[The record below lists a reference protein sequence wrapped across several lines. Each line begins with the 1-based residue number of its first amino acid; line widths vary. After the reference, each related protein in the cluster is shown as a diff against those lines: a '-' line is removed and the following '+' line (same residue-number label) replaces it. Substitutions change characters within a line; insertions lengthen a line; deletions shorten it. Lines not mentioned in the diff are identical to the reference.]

1 MVEFKDD
8 GTATTPG
15 KPRENRDAESAVVAD
30 LVAVELD
37 DAGLNLNA
45 KRLPILARIYGAVV
59 LLDGLATLPIMVI
72 SILYAVREILD
83 GHVHVDAMSLTF
95 ILSAIHA
102 VVLVVS
108 AACLIVLGVMLLRNH
123 RRYAAR
129 WTYVLM
135 PLTLADGMLSLALTG
150 LGFNLLLPL
159 GDFDETVRQ
168 GVNGVIFALLALD
181 SGGYEIPE
189 APEAETQ
196 ATRELYVGELLR
208 REIPDGGW
216 ALTGG
221 TPDADMTAMALQ
233 ALAKYRDRQDVEDA
247 VQRGLAALS
256 ALQEPNGAY
265 LSWDEENS
273 ESVCQVIVALTEL
286 GISLDDERFV
296 KNGQTLPQVLERFAC
311 EDGSYR
317 HSLNG
322 NSDEM
327 ATEQAF
333 YALAAIHRA
342 ETGKTTLYDMTDV
355 MQ

>member
-1 MVEFKDD
+1 MK
-8 GTATTPG
+8 GTHI
-15 KPRENRDAESAVVAD
+15 
-30 LVAVELD
+30 
-37 DAGLNLNA
+37 
-45 KRLPILARIYGAVV
+45 KRLSALLLLLAMLVSLAACGKEETPIEKTARYLQAQIPEPTCAAVGGDWLVFGLARSGLKAPQKYFDTYYKNVEDYIVSVDGVLSRKKNTEYSRVV
-59 LLDGLATLPIMVI
+59 
-72 SILYAVREILD
+72 
-83 GHVHVDAMSLTF
+83 
-95 ILSAIHA
+95 
-102 VVLVVS
+102 
-108 AACLIVLGVMLLRNH
+108 
-123 RRYAAR
+123 
-129 WTYVLM
+129 
-135 PLTLADGMLSLALTG
+135 LALTAIG
-150 LGFNLLLPL
+150 KNPADAAGFNLLLPL

-168 GVNGVIFALLALD
+168 GVNGAIFALLALD

-221 TPDADMTAMALQ
+221 TPDTDVTAMALQ
-233 ALAKYRDRQDVEDA
+233 ALAKYRDRQDVADA

-317 HSLNG
+317 HTLNG
-322 NSDEM
+322 SSDEM

-342 ETGKTTLYDMTDV
+342 ETGETTLYDMTDV
-355 MQ
+355 M

>member
-1 MVEFKDD
+1 MK
-8 GTATTPG
+8 GTHI
-15 KPRENRDAESAVVAD
+15 
-30 LVAVELD
+30 
-37 DAGLNLNA
+37 
-45 KRLPILARIYGAVV
+45 KRLSALLLLLAMLVSLAACGKEETPIEKTARYLQAQIPEPTCAAVGGDWLVFGLARSGLKAPQKYFDTYYKNVEDYIVSVNGV
-59 LLDGLATLPIMVI
+59 LSRKKNTEYSRVI
-72 SILYAVREILD
+72 
-83 GHVHVDAMSLTF
+83 
-95 ILSAIHA
+95 
-102 VVLVVS
+102 
-108 AACLIVLGVMLLRNH
+108 
-123 RRYAAR
+123 
-129 WTYVLM
+129 
-135 PLTLADGMLSLALTG
+135 LALTAIG
-150 LGFNLLLPL
+150 KNPADAAGFNLLLPL

-247 VQRGLAALS
+247 VQRGLAALA

-342 ETGKTTLYDMTDV
+342 ETGKTTLYVMTDV

>member
-1 MVEFKDD
+1 MK
-8 GTATTPG
+8 GTHI
-15 KPRENRDAESAVVAD
+15 
-30 LVAVELD
+30 
-37 DAGLNLNA
+37 
-45 KRLPILARIYGAVV
+45 KRLSALLLLLAMLVSLAACGKEETPIEQTARYLQAQIPEPTCAAVGGDWLVFGLARSGLKAPQKYFDTYYKNVEDYIVSVDGV
-59 LLDGLATLPIMVI
+59 LSRKKNTEYSRVI
-72 SILYAVREILD
+72 
-83 GHVHVDAMSLTF
+83 
-95 ILSAIHA
+95 
-102 VVLVVS
+102 
-108 AACLIVLGVMLLRNH
+108 
-123 RRYAAR
+123 
-129 WTYVLM
+129 
-135 PLTLADGMLSLALTG
+135 LALTAIG
-150 LGFNLLLPL
+150 KNPADAAGFNLLLPL

-296 KNGQTLPQVLERFAC
+296 KNGQTLPQVLERFIC
-311 EDGSYR
+311 EDGSCR
-317 HSLNG
+317 HTLNG
-322 NSDEM
+322 GSDEM

>member
-1 MVEFKDD
+1 MK
-8 GTATTPG
+8 GTHI
-15 KPRENRDAESAVVAD
+15 
-30 LVAVELD
+30 
-37 DAGLNLNA
+37 
-45 KRLPILARIYGAVV
+45 KRLSALLLLLAMLVSLAACGKEETPIEKTARYLQAQIPEPTCAAVGGDWLVFGLARSGLKAPQKYFDTYYKNVEDYIVSVDGV
-59 LLDGLATLPIMVI
+59 LSRKKNTEYSRVI
-72 SILYAVREILD
+72 
-83 GHVHVDAMSLTF
+83 
-95 ILSAIHA
+95 
-102 VVLVVS
+102 
-108 AACLIVLGVMLLRNH
+108 
-123 RRYAAR
+123 
-129 WTYVLM
+129 
-135 PLTLADGMLSLALTG
+135 LALTAIG
-150 LGFNLLLPL
+150 KNPADAAGFNLLLPL

-168 GVNGVIFALLALD
+168 GVNGAIFALLALD

-221 TPDADMTAMALQ
+221 TPDADVTAMALQ

-286 GISLDDERFV
+286 GISLDNERFV

-327 ATEQAF
+327 ATEQA
-333 YALAAIHRA
+333 LSLIHI
-342 ETGKTTLYDMTDV
+342 
-355 MQ
+355 

>member
-1 MVEFKDD
+1 MK
-8 GTATTPG
+8 GTHI
-15 KPRENRDAESAVVAD
+15 
-30 LVAVELD
+30 
-37 DAGLNLNA
+37 
-45 KRLPILARIYGAVV
+45 KRLSALLLLLAMLVSLAACGKEETPFEKTARYLQAQIPEPTCAAVGGDWLVFGLARSGLKAPQKYFDTYYKNVEDYIVSVDGV
-59 LLDGLATLPIMVI
+59 LSRKKNTEYSRVI
-72 SILYAVREILD
+72 
-83 GHVHVDAMSLTF
+83 
-95 ILSAIHA
+95 
-102 VVLVVS
+102 
-108 AACLIVLGVMLLRNH
+108 
-123 RRYAAR
+123 
-129 WTYVLM
+129 
-135 PLTLADGMLSLALTG
+135 LALTAIG
-150 LGFNLLLPL
+150 KNPADAAGFNLLLPL

-247 VQRGLAALS
+247 VQRGLAALA

>member
-1 MVEFKDD
+1 MK
-8 GTATTPG
+8 GTHI
-15 KPRENRDAESAVVAD
+15 
-30 LVAVELD
+30 
-37 DAGLNLNA
+37 
-45 KRLPILARIYGAVV
+45 KRLSALLLLLAMLVSLAACGKEETPIEKTARYLQAQIPEPTCAAVGGDWLVFGLARSGLKAPQKYFDTYYKNVEDYIVSVDGV
-59 LLDGLATLPIMVI
+59 LSRKKNTEYSRVI
-72 SILYAVREILD
+72 
-83 GHVHVDAMSLTF
+83 
-95 ILSAIHA
+95 
-102 VVLVVS
+102 
-108 AACLIVLGVMLLRNH
+108 
-123 RRYAAR
+123 
-129 WTYVLM
+129 
-135 PLTLADGMLSLALTG
+135 LALTAIG
-150 LGFNLLLPL
+150 KNPADAAGFNLLLPL

-247 VQRGLAALS
+247 VQRGLAALA

>member
-1 MVEFKDD
+1 MK
-8 GTATTPG
+8 GTHI
-15 KPRENRDAESAVVAD
+15 
-30 LVAVELD
+30 
-37 DAGLNLNA
+37 
-45 KRLPILARIYGAVV
+45 KRLSALLLLLAMLVSLAACGKEETPIEKTARYLQAQIPEPTCAAVGGDWLVFGLARSGLKAPQKYFDTYYKNVEDYIVSVDGV
-59 LLDGLATLPIMVI
+59 LSRKKNTEYSRVI
-72 SILYAVREILD
+72 
-83 GHVHVDAMSLTF
+83 
-95 ILSAIHA
+95 
-102 VVLVVS
+102 
-108 AACLIVLGVMLLRNH
+108 
-123 RRYAAR
+123 
-129 WTYVLM
+129 
-135 PLTLADGMLSLALTG
+135 LALTAIG
-150 LGFNLLLPL
+150 KNPADAAGFNLLLPL

-247 VQRGLAALS
+247 VQRGLAALA

-322 NSDEM
+322 NSDGM

-342 ETGKTTLYDMTDV
+342 ETGETTLYDMTDV
-355 MQ
+355 M

>member
-1 MVEFKDD
+1 MK
-8 GTATTPG
+8 GTHI
-15 KPRENRDAESAVVAD
+15 
-30 LVAVELD
+30 
-37 DAGLNLNA
+37 
-45 KRLPILARIYGAVV
+45 KRLSALLLLLAMLVSLAACGKEETPIEKTARYLQAQIPEPTCAAVGGDWLVFGLARSGLKAPQKYFDTYFKNVEDYIVSVDGV
-59 LLDGLATLPIMVI
+59 LSRKKNTEYSRVI
-72 SILYAVREILD
+72 
-83 GHVHVDAMSLTF
+83 
-95 ILSAIHA
+95 
-102 VVLVVS
+102 
-108 AACLIVLGVMLLRNH
+108 
-123 RRYAAR
+123 
-129 WTYVLM
+129 
-135 PLTLADGMLSLALTG
+135 LALTAIG
-150 LGFNLLLPL
+150 KNPADAAGFNLLLPL

>member
-1 MVEFKDD
+1 MK
-8 GTATTPG
+8 GTHI
-15 KPRENRDAESAVVAD
+15 
-30 LVAVELD
+30 
-37 DAGLNLNA
+37 
-45 KRLPILARIYGAVV
+45 KRLSALLLLLAMLVSLAACGKEEPPFEKTARYLQAQIPEPTCAAVGGDWLVFGLARSGLKAPQKYFDTYYKNVEDYIVSVDGV
-59 LLDGLATLPIMVI
+59 LSRKKNTEYSRVI
-72 SILYAVREILD
+72 
-83 GHVHVDAMSLTF
+83 
-95 ILSAIHA
+95 
-102 VVLVVS
+102 
-108 AACLIVLGVMLLRNH
+108 
-123 RRYAAR
+123 
-129 WTYVLM
+129 
-135 PLTLADGMLSLALTG
+135 LALTAIG
-150 LGFNLLLPL
+150 KNPADAAGFNLLLPL

-168 GVNGVIFALLALD
+168 GVNGAIFALLALD

-265 LSWDEENS
+265 LSWDEGNS

-342 ETGKTTLYDMTDV
+342 ETGETTLYDMTDV

>member
-1 MVEFKDD
+1 MK
-8 GTATTPG
+8 GTHIKRVSALLLLLAMLVSLAACGKEETPIE
-15 KPRENRDAESAVVAD
+15 KTARYLQAQIPEPTCAAVGGD
-30 LVAVELD
+30 WLVF
-37 DAGLNLNA
+37 G
-45 KRLPILARIYGAVV
+45 LARSGLKAPQKYFDTYYKNVEDYIVSVDGV
-59 LLDGLATLPIMVI
+59 LSRKKNTEYSRVI
-72 SILYAVREILD
+72 
-83 GHVHVDAMSLTF
+83 
-95 ILSAIHA
+95 
-102 VVLVVS
+102 
-108 AACLIVLGVMLLRNH
+108 
-123 RRYAAR
+123 
-129 WTYVLM
+129 
-135 PLTLADGMLSLALTG
+135 LALTAIG
-150 LGFNLLLPL
+150 KNPADAAGFNLLLPL

-168 GVNGVIFALLALD
+168 GVNGTIFALLALD

-221 TPDADMTAMALQ
+221 TPDADVTAMALQ

-247 VQRGLAALS
+247 VQRGLAALA

>member
-1 MVEFKDD
+1 MK
-8 GTATTPG
+8 GTHI
-15 KPRENRDAESAVVAD
+15 
-30 LVAVELD
+30 
-37 DAGLNLNA
+37 
-45 KRLPILARIYGAVV
+45 KRLSALLLLLAMLVSLAACGKEETPIEKTARYLQAQIPEPTCAAVGGDWLVFGLARSGLKAPQKYFDTYYKNVEDYIVSVNGV
-59 LLDGLATLPIMVI
+59 LSRKKNTEY
-72 SILYAVREILD
+72 SR
-83 GHVHVDAMSLTF
+83 
-95 ILSAIHA
+95 AI
-102 VVLVVS
+102 
-108 AACLIVLGVMLLRNH
+108 
-123 RRYAAR
+123 
-129 WTYVLM
+129 
-135 PLTLADGMLSLALTG
+135 LALTAIG
-150 LGFNLLLPL
+150 KNPTNVAGFNLLLPL

-168 GVNGVIFALLALD
+168 GVNGAIFALLALD

-216 ALTGG
+216 TLTGG

-342 ETGKTTLYDMTDV
+342 ETGKTTLYVMTDV

>member
-1 MVEFKDD
+1 MK
-8 GTATTPG
+8 GTHI
-15 KPRENRDAESAVVAD
+15 
-30 LVAVELD
+30 
-37 DAGLNLNA
+37 
-45 KRLPILARIYGAVV
+45 KRLSALLLLLAMLFLLAACGKEEAPIEKTARYLQAQILEPTCAAVGGDWLVFGLARSGLKAPQKYFDTYYKNVEDYIVSVDGV
-59 LLDGLATLPIMVI
+59 LSRKKNTEYSRVI
-72 SILYAVREILD
+72 
-83 GHVHVDAMSLTF
+83 
-95 ILSAIHA
+95 
-102 VVLVVS
+102 
-108 AACLIVLGVMLLRNH
+108 
-123 RRYAAR
+123 
-129 WTYVLM
+129 
-135 PLTLADGMLSLALTG
+135 LALTAIG
-150 LGFNLLLPL
+150 KNPADAAGFNLLLPL

-168 GVNGVIFALLALD
+168 GVNGAIFALLALD

-265 LSWDEENS
+265 LSWDEGNS

>member
-1 MVEFKDD
+1 MK
-8 GTATTPG
+8 GTHI
-15 KPRENRDAESAVVAD
+15 
-30 LVAVELD
+30 
-37 DAGLNLNA
+37 
-45 KRLPILARIYGAVV
+45 KRLSALLLLLAMLVSLAACGKEETPIEKTARYLQAQIPEPTCAAVGGDWLVFGLARSGLKAPQKYFDTYYKNVEDYIVSVDGV
-59 LLDGLATLPIMVI
+59 LSRKKNTEYSRVI
-72 SILYAVREILD
+72 
-83 GHVHVDAMSLTF
+83 
-95 ILSAIHA
+95 
-102 VVLVVS
+102 
-108 AACLIVLGVMLLRNH
+108 
-123 RRYAAR
+123 
-129 WTYVLM
+129 
-135 PLTLADGMLSLALTG
+135 LALTAIG
-150 LGFNLLLPL
+150 KNPADAAGFNLLLPL

-221 TPDADMTAMALQ
+221 TPDADVTAMALQ

-286 GISLDDERFV
+286 GISLDNERFV

>member
-1 MVEFKDD
+1 MK
-8 GTATTPG
+8 GTHI
-15 KPRENRDAESAVVAD
+15 
-30 LVAVELD
+30 
-37 DAGLNLNA
+37 
-45 KRLPILARIYGAVV
+45 KRLSALLLLLAMLVSLAACGKEETPIEKTARYLQAQIPEPTCAAVGGDWLVFGLARSGLKAPQKYFDTYYKNVEDYIVSVNGV
-59 LLDGLATLPIMVI
+59 LSRKKNTEYSRVI
-72 SILYAVREILD
+72 
-83 GHVHVDAMSLTF
+83 
-95 ILSAIHA
+95 
-102 VVLVVS
+102 
-108 AACLIVLGVMLLRNH
+108 
-123 RRYAAR
+123 
-129 WTYVLM
+129 
-135 PLTLADGMLSLALTG
+135 LALTAIG
-150 LGFNLLLPL
+150 KNPTNVAGFNLLLPL

-168 GVNGVIFALLALD
+168 GVNGAIFALLALD

>member
-1 MVEFKDD
+1 MK
-8 GTATTPG
+8 GTHI
-15 KPRENRDAESAVVAD
+15 
-30 LVAVELD
+30 
-37 DAGLNLNA
+37 
-45 KRLPILARIYGAVV
+45 KRLSALLLLLAMLVSLAACGKEETPIEKTARYLQAQIPEPTCAAVGGDWLVFGLARSGLKAPQKYFDTYYKNVEDYIVSVNGV
-59 LLDGLATLPIMVI
+59 LSRKKNTEYSRVI
-72 SILYAVREILD
+72 
-83 GHVHVDAMSLTF
+83 
-95 ILSAIHA
+95 
-102 VVLVVS
+102 
-108 AACLIVLGVMLLRNH
+108 
-123 RRYAAR
+123 
-129 WTYVLM
+129 
-135 PLTLADGMLSLALTG
+135 LALTAIG
-150 LGFNLLLPL
+150 KNPTNVAGFNLLLPL

-168 GVNGVIFALLALD
+168 GVNGAIFALLALD

-216 ALTGG
+216 TLTGG

-256 ALQEPNGAY
+256 ALQEPSGAY

-342 ETGKTTLYDMTDV
+342 ETGKTTLYVMTDV